1 MLHHGEIF
9 MIHQLKREGLTIR
22 AIARRTGLDR
32 KTVRK
37 YLALGF
43 DAPVYGP
50 RTEPASAID
59 DYQEYLRQRL
69 ASYGEL
75 TAVRLHREITALG
88 FKGSYDTVKRAV
100 AKIRPPKQA
109 GFEHRFETPPGQQA
123 QVDFAHFQVRFTA
136 EPDQVRSVWLFSMVL
151 GHSRFMFCRYVLRQ
165 DMPAVVRCHA
175 EAFATFGGAPHQIL
189 YDRMKT
195 AVIGDGP
202 DGHIVYNR
210 QLLDLAQHYGFTPRA
225 CAAYR
230 AKTKGKVERPFR
242 YIRQDFFLGREF
254 RDLEDLNA
262 QLSAWL
268 ATVANVRLHGTTRLV
283 VREAFLEEQPSLQPL
298 PALPLRSVLR
308 LERRVTRDGMVSV
321 DGNEY
326 SVPDSTRRRLVEI
339 QVTVNDVRILEAD
352 TLIAVHPV
360 LTGRGQRR
368 IAAGHRQHP
377 APGNARRP
385 RADDHNTV
393 VEQPGD
399 FVSRR
404 ELEVYD
410 QVACLLAQSERR
422 AACR

>member
-1 MLHHGEIF
+1 
-9 MIHQLKREGLTIR
+9 MIHQLKREGLTVR
-22 AIARRTGLDR
+22 AIARRTGLDH

-37 YLALGF
+37 YLALGL

-50 RTEPASAID
+50 RAEPSRAID
-59 DYQEYLRQRL
+59 DYRDYLRQRL
-69 ASYGEL
+69 TAYGEL

-88 FKGSYDTVKRAV
+88 FEGSYDTVKRAV
-100 AKIRPPKQA
+100 ARIRPPKQS

-136 EPDQVRSVWLFSMVL
+136 EPGQVRSVWLFSMVL
-151 GHSRFMFCRYVLRQ
+151 GNSRFMFCRFVLRQ

-175 EAFATFGGAPHQIL
+175 EAF
-189 YDRMKT
+189 
-195 AVIGDGP
+195 
-202 DGHIVYNR
+202 
-210 QLLDLAQHYGFTPRA
+210 
-225 CAAYR
+225 AAYR

-262 QLSAWL
+262 QLAEWL
-268 ATVANVRLHGTTRLV
+268 ATIAILRVHGTTRRIV
-283 VREAFLEEQPSLQPL
+283 HEACLEERPSLQPL
-298 PALPLRSVLR
+298 PALPLRTVLR

-339 QVTVNDVRILEAD
+339 QVTVDDVRILEAG

-385 RADDHNTV
+385 RADDHRMTIERAGDV
-393 VEQPGD
+393 V
-399 FVSRR
+399 VRR
-404 ELEVYD
+404 ELDVYD
-410 QVACLLAQSERR
+410 QVAGLLAQSERG
-422 AACR
+422 ATCR